1 MVDFL
6 RGVRVLDMSQY
17 LPGPFAA
24 RMLADMGA
32 DVVKVE
38 PPGGDPVRSLDLEGK
53 PGRSV
58 IYPLLNAGKTVINL
72 DLKAPDGRE
81 RLTELV
87 RLADVLLESFRP
99 GVLERLGFGPQRL
112 QEINP
117 GLVHCAL
124 SGFGQTGPLRLTAGH
139 DINYEAVTGGLSVAG
154 SEAQPTVPFP
164 PVADYAGALQAVIA
178 ILGAMVGR
186 DHGQPGCLLDVSAM
200 ESLLAWQE
208 IGMTAP
214 PPRAGG
220 LINGGCAAYQI
231 YRTADGRFVSLS
243 ALEPKFWENF
253 CTAVGRPEWIGRR
266 FEPMPQR
273 ALIADLQA
281 LFAGRPRD
289 HWQAL
294 LEGVDCCF
302 QPVWEYGEIAQHP
315 HVVARGLV
323 KTYRDH
329 VEVLFPVII
338 DGAAPKERA
347 PFRDATVADVLAAW
361 RRVPPQ

>member
-6 RGVRVLDMSQY
+6 KGVRVLDMSQY

-58 IYPLLNAGKTVINL
+58 IYPLLNAGKTIITV
-72 DLKAPDGRE
+72 DLKAPEGRD

-87 RLADVLLESFRP
+87 RCADVLLESFRP
-99 GVLERLGFGPQRL
+99 GVLDRLGFGPARL

-117 GLVHCAL
+117 SLIHCAL

-154 SEAQPTVPFP
+154 TEETPTIPFP

-186 DHGQPGCLLDVSAM
+186 DHGQAGCLLDVSAM

-220 LINGGCAAYQI
+220 LINGGCAGYQI
-231 YRTADGRFVSLS
+231 YRTADGKFVSLS
-243 ALEPKFWENF
+243 PLEIKFWENF
-253 CTAVGRPEWIGRR
+253 CNAVGRPDWIARR
-266 FEPMPQR
+266 FEPMPQK
-273 ALIADLQA
+273 ALAADVAA
-281 LFAGRPRD
+281 LFASQPRD
-289 HWQAL
+289 HWYAL
-294 LEGVDCCF
+294 LKDVDCCF
-302 QPVWEYGEIAQHP
+302 QPVWEYKEIVQHP
-315 HVVARGLV
+315 HIQARGMV
-323 KTYRDH
+323 RAYQDH
-329 VEVLFPVII
+329 TEVLFPVIV
-338 DGAAPKERA
+338 DGAAPKERQ
-347 PFRDATVADVLAAW
+347 PFRDADAARVLAAW
-361 RRVPPQ
+361 RRG

>member
-6 RGVRVLDMSQY
+6 KGVRVLDMSQY

-58 IYPLLNAGKTVINL
+58 IYPLLNADKTIVNV
-72 DLKAPDGRE
+72 DLKTADGRE

-99 GVLERLGFGPQRL
+99 GVLDRLGFGPARL

-139 DINYEAVTGGLSVAG
+139 DLNYEAMTGGLSVSG
-154 SEAQPTVPFP
+154 TGETPTIPFP

-178 ILGAMVGR
+178 ILGALVGR

-214 PPRAGG
+214 PTRAGG
-220 LINGGCAAYQI
+220 LINGGCAGYQI
-231 YRTADGRFVSLS
+231 YRTADDRFVSLS
-243 ALEPKFWENF
+243 ALETKFWENF
-253 CTAVGRPEWIGRR
+253 CTAVGRPEWIPRR
-266 FEPMPQR
+266 FEPMPQK
-273 ALIADLQA
+273 ALIADVQV
-281 LFAGRPRD
+281 LFASKPCD
-289 HWQAL
+289 HWHAL
-294 LEGVDCCF
+294 LGDIDCCF
-302 QPVWEYGEIAQHP
+302 MPIWEYGEVIRHSQ
-315 HVVARGLV
+315 VTERGFV
-323 KTYRDH
+323 KTYDDH
-329 VEVLFPVII
+329 VEVLFPVIV
-338 DGAAPKERA
+338 DGARPRERR
-347 PFRDATVADVLAAW
+347 PFRDAGVEDVLAAW
-361 RRVPPQ
+361 RAS